1 MKKFFF
7 SLDTVLSYKQQVLD
21 SLKAEHA
28 RILMKVRECEDAIE
42 KLEAE
47 HRRCVLEFRESR
59 MKGMKISDIH
69 TYENY
74 LDSLGVKIRKK
85 YEELA
90 KLREKEEAKRSEV
103 VEAKKETSSIDKLK
117 EKKFKEYEKA
127 VQKEE
132 EQFIEEFV
140 ATKRAMARIM
150 GLYFAKQLTI

>member
-7 SLDTVLSYKQQVLD
+7 SLDTVLNYKQQVLD

-42 KLEAE
+42 RLEAE
-47 HRRCVLEFRESR
+47 HRQCVLEFRECR
-59 MKGMKISDIH
+59 MNGMKISDIH

-74 LDSLGVKIRKK
+74 LDALGIKIRRK

-90 KLREKEEAKRSEV
+90 KLKEKEEAKRSEV

-140 ATKRAMARIM
+140 ATKRAMARIT
-150 GLYFAKQLTI
+150 G

>member
-7 SLDTVLSYKQQVLD
+7 SLDTVLSYKEQVLD
-21 SLKAEHA
+21 GLKAEHA
-28 RILMKVRECEDAIE
+28 RILQKVRECEHAIE
-42 KLEAE
+42 QLEQE
-47 HRRCVLEFRESR
+47 HLRCAQEFRDNR
-59 MKGMKISDIH
+59 FNGMKISDIH

-74 LDSLGVKIRKK
+74 LEALGIKIKKK

-90 KLREKEEAKRSEV
+90 KLQEKEEAKRNEV

-117 EKKFKEYEKA
+117 EKKYKEYEKE

-140 ATKRAMARIM
+140 ATKRAMARIV
-150 GLYFAKQLTI
+150 G

>member
-28 RILMKVRECEDAIE
+28 RILMKVRECEEAIE

-150 GLYFAKQLTI
+150 G

>member
-28 RILMKVRECEDAIE
+28 RILMKVRECEDAFE

-47 HRRCVLEFRESR
+47 HRRCVLEFRECR

-74 LDSLGVKIRKK
+74 LDALGVKIRKK

-150 GLYFAKQLTI
+150 G

>member
-47 HRRCVLEFRESR
+47 HRRCVLEFRECR
-59 MKGMKISDIH
+59 LNGMKISDIH

-150 GLYFAKQLTI
+150 G